1 MCVHPWTKGSQPGGD
16 RVAAWLSPTKLH
28 AVDQDAGTDH
38 PRVPALLTF
47 AHAVQSFGLFSWCF
61 MSSSPQT
68 GFSATFSSRAFL
80 QLVAAVVHKPLVQ
93 TSSNDRTHHSFPR
106 GTELTEYKCQSRGMH
121 VVTVCGSQ
129 SCYTSHVLCWFCFG
143 VGTHDLLQAFWF
155 RTA

>member
-1 MCVHPWTKGSQPGGD
+1 MNHEHLLVQDWLFGGGILVLSRVQELPALVPASMRISFVCVCVHPWTKGSQPTSAGGD

-80 QLVAAVVHKPLVQ
+80 QLVAAVVHKPLVK
-93 TSSNDRTHHSFPR
+93 TSSIDRTPH
-106 GTELTEYKCQSRGMH
+106 LTVEPFLSSGN
-121 VVTVCGSQ
+121 
-129 SCYTSHVLCWFCFG
+129 
-143 VGTHDLLQAFWF
+143 
-155 RTA
+155 